1 MKIFT
6 ILATLFIFIAPSAMA
21 SDSPV
26 GCIPIADAGMP
37 RYAAMAAVTL
47 DGSKSYDPDKSGN
60 LTYEWTQLSGPI
72 VNIVNAQTANPV
84 VGPFTQIDYTKQ
96 ECIFQ
101 LVVSDGVYTSDADA
115 VKIVIVASLP
125 GTTMEITNTTAGV
138 TPLTTSKTI
147 MTIENPPFDIQK
159 PTFVFFGGGY
169 PPTGAG
175 SNWVTVADCTTQAKA
190 AWFNNTN
197 VLSWRQQQDD
207 NFSTYYKWRHVVDL
221 FLVYMSRIAP
231 NYDKQIQ
238 AAGFSSGSHPAMEL
252 GVTINTVYAEPR
264 YAINHLTF
272 LDGTFGNQ
280 GIVDTYLTS
289 ALPGEKCWL
298 DVYAGTGDYFNG
310 QLKVQVAPDI
320 HTAPVFWYRE
330 AAATIRQ
337 TSYDQGK
344 VGGPYWS
351 VLGPGKNLQLFTWT
365 ADKQAKYWYKVHNLA
380 WDDFSNPLDFYDEAI
395 YPANLPQPVT
405 LLQQV
410 GASLKS
416 GIVFTCQPCMNAVGY
431 QLLFGNSPEN
441 MTYVASNASSAPP
454 TEPIH
459 SIPPGIKYWT
469 VKASDK
475 YGSTIHA
482 DPVPVISTDI
492 DKSGFTDMK
501 DFSLLAEQWL
511 KTGCKAPYWCNGA
524 DLNFDG
530 SVSFDDLSL
539 LSQDRLK

>member
-6 ILATLFIFIAPSAMA
+6 VLVTSFIFTASLAMA
-21 SDSPV
+21 FDPPLEY
-26 GCIPIADAGMP
+26 IPIADAGMP

-60 LTYEWTQLSGPI
+60 LTYQWTQLSGPI

-101 LVVSDGVYTSDADA
+101 LVVSDGVYTSDADT

-125 GTTMEITNTTAGV
+125 GTTMEITDTTAKV
-138 TPLTTSKTI
+138 TPFTTSKTI
-147 MTIENPPFDIQK
+147 MTIENPPFDVQK

-169 PPTGAG
+169 PLTGAG
-175 SNWVTVADCTTQAKA
+175 SNWVNGTDCTTQAKA
-190 AWFNNTN
+190 AWYNNAN
-197 VLSWRQQQDD
+197 VLSWRQQQDA

-238 AAGFSSGSHPAMEL
+238 VAGFSSGSHPAMEL

-264 YAINHLTF
+264 YAVNHLTF
-272 LDGTFGNQ
+272 LDGTFGSQ

-298 DVYAGTGDYFNG
+298 DVYAGTDDYFNG
-310 QLKVQVAPDI
+310 QLKVQVTPDL

-337 TSYDQGK
+337 TSYDEGK

-351 VLGPGKNLQLFTWT
+351 VFGPGKNLQPFTWT
-365 ADKQAKYWYKVHNLA
+365 ADKQAKYWYKVYNFA
-380 WDDFSNPLDFYDEAI
+380 WNDFSNPLDFYDEVL
-395 YPANLPQPVT
+395 YPAKLPQPVT
-405 LLQQV
+405 LLPQV
-410 GASLKS
+410 GSSFKS
-416 GIVFTCQPCMNAVGY
+416 GIVFTCQPCMNVAGY
-431 QLLFGNSPEN
+431 QLLFGDTPEN
-441 MTYVASNASSAPP
+441 MNYVVSDTSETPA
-454 TEPIH
+454 EPIH
-459 SIPPGIKYWT
+459 SIPAGMKYWT
-469 VKASDK
+469 IKAIDQ
-475 YGSTIHA
+475 YGSTIYA
-482 DPVPVISTDI
+482 DPVPIISTDI
-492 DKSGFTDMK
+492 NKSGFTDMK
-501 DFSLLAEQWL
+501 DFSLLAQQWL
-511 KTGCKAPYWCNGA
+511 KTGCTAPYWCNGA
-524 DLNFDG
+524 DLDFNG
-530 SVSFDDLSL
+530 SVSFDDLL
-539 LSQDRLK
+539 LLIQDRLK